1 MRRGIDHAERWWT
14 VPTTNARKHVIPAG
28 ADQSIT
34 RETIFAAFGNS
45 IRDVIPVANAT
56 ERGQIVDAL
65 VAKGQGPT
73 AARPL
78 VTLRAD
84 APGLHR
90 IEYSSNGTVWLSAS
104 GVLTFASKAAAD
116 SFGTANGG
124 LLSVGDECR
133 VGSARYTWSGTA
145 WVIIDTGWVALT
157 LNANWSVYTGGEAP
171 KYRVVNGI
179 LHMVGRTNATAAA
192 GGVIGVLPSAARP
205 SSVGHLLVFT
215 GWSDSHGIVQLLVGH
230 ASGEV
235 VLVQGAGA
243 TRTGISL
250 AQISFPVG

>member
-1 MRRGIDHAERWWT
+1 M
-14 VPTTNARKHVIPAG
+14 PTTNARKHVIPSAG
-28 ADQSIT
+28 EQSVNRLT
-34 RETIFAAFGNS
+34 FFETWGLS
-45 IRDVIPVANAT
+45 INDVVPVANVT
-56 ERGQIVDAL
+56 ERSQIVTAMT
-65 VAKGQGPT
+65 AKGRGP
-73 AARPL
+73 AATRPL
-78 VTLRAD
+78 VVHRAD

-90 IEYSSNGTVWLSAS
+90 IEYCIDPAGSVWLPTS
-104 GVLTFASKAAAD
+104 GTLFFATKALAD

-124 LLSVGDECR
+124 LLTVGDEAR
-133 VGSARYTWSGTA
+133 VGSARYVWSGSA
-145 WVIIDTGWVALT
+145 WTIIDTGWVALT
-157 LNANWSVYTGGEAP
+157 LNANWAVYTGGEAP

-192 GGVIGVLPSAARP
+192 GGVIGVLPATVRP

-230 ASGEV
+230 ASGAV

-250 AQISFPVG
+250 AQISFPVL